1 VIQCEEV
8 ADLKAPGAAAAAG
21 TILAGLDLYLLAPL
35 NEMKIEPVV

>member
-21 TILAGLDLYLLAPL
+21 TILAGLDLLAPL